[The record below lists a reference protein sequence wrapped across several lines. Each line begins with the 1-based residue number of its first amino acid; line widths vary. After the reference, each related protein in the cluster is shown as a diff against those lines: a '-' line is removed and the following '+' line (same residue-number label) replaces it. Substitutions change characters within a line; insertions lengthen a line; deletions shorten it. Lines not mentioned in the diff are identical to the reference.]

1 MWVDTMPFPI
11 NAMELK
17 NLVVLARHSQVDSPP
32 GKNVIIGES
41 NEDEKIENASAR
53 KSCSKGSWMVGGI
66 LKSPS
71 SILGSGASENS

>member
-1 MWVDTMPFPI
+1 LTLLL
-11 NAMELK
+11 E
-17 NLVVLARHSQVDSPP
+17 
-32 GKNVIIGES
+32 KNVIIGES